1 MKGPAMKHTP
11 TPWKAFN
18 KVNKEGKVLTKPD
31 YIEWMNAIWDAT
43 KGDKKHFIAI
53 ETDEKV
59 ICLVGCGPQGPA
71 NAKFICLAVNNHD
84 KLLEACKVA
93 LSAVEDNDTGHI
105 WVNHPEKPEKTPI
118 SILKEAIADVEKH
131 TT

>member
-1 MKGPAMKHTP
+1 MKHTP

-84 KLLEACKVA
+84 KLLEACRKALWLFDEQIRILTGSYPDADHDDIDKVY
-93 LSAVEDNDTGHI
+93 ST
-105 WVNHPEKPEKTPI
+105 
-118 SILKEAIADVEKH
+118 LKQAIADVEGKE
-131 TT
+131 